1 MYHNSAIQAGRR
13 LARQS
18 MLSLCVGSAILLSS
32 FSLQAAD
39 RVGDFALLDQDGI
52 YHNMS
57 WYDNNKAVA
66 LFVQVNGDSASQASM
81 ARLAALR
88 ADYESRGVVFMTIN
102 PLGQSRDSVAQEV
115 SALQDIPALI
125 DDTQLISEALGI
137 EKSGEVL
144 LFDPS
149 AFRVMYRGPAGQEL
163 ESALA
168 ATVSGDMPDGIVLP
182 AQGSSISYPARERN
196 MAQGVSYVND
206 IAPMFVQHCAD
217 CHRDGGIA
225 PFALD
230 SHAMAQGWSPMIR
243 EVLMTK
249 RMPPAQVD
257 PHVGDFSNSYNVPLA
272 DQQKL
277 LHWIAQGSPKDGDVD
292 PLAQI
297 EWPETQWAF
306 GEPDLIIPI
315 PAQEIPATGVL
326 EYIDVVVPIPGLTE
340 DRWLRASQYMPS
352 DRTVLHHTLNALIE
366 PGQRP
371 RPGLIG
377 SFSHPDAPYITPYI
391 PGAEPYIED
400 PDTGGL
406 LKAGTMLALNMH
418 YTTTGRAT
426 VDEGQIGLWFY
437 DEDEKP
443 SQRKLGECACIFP
456 NEWTDIPPN
465 DPNFAQVKSV
475 TVGYDAYLTGFHPH
489 MHFRGKSMVFEARY
503 PDGSVE
509 TLLNIARYN
518 YDWQVEYKL
527 TEPKF
532 VPAGT
537 QVVVTGVFDNSVQ
550 NPANPDPDRQ
560 VPWGQQSWDEMFF
573 GQVYWKPADPAVLDQ
588 LRERMGGGVATN

>member
-1 MYHNSAIQAGRR
+1 MFHNQKPPSGHCTLQKAILSICAGSALALSAI
-13 LARQS
+13 
-18 MLSLCVGSAILLSS
+18 
-32 FSLQAAD
+32 SLQASE
-39 RVGDFALLDQDGI
+39 RVGDFALLDHEGV

-57 WYDNNKAVA
+57 WYSNNKAIA
-66 LFVQVNGDSASQASM
+66 LFVQVNGDADSRAS
-81 ARLAALR
+81 LAELTALR
-88 ADYESRGVVFMTIN
+88 DTYESQGVVFMTLN
-102 PLGQSRDSVAQEV
+102 PLGETRDSVAREIAHL
-115 SALQDIPALI
+115 SDIPALI

-137 EKSGEVL
+137 ERSGEVL
-144 LFDPS
+144 LFDPT
-149 AFRVMYRGPAGQEL
+149 AFRVTYRGPAGE
-163 ESALA
+163 EFRSALD
-168 ATVSGDMPDGIVLP
+168 ATVSNGMTEAVTVA
-182 AQGSSISYPARERN
+182 AQGQVITFPARDRN
-196 MAQGVSYVND
+196 MREGVSYSDD
-206 IAPMFVQHCAD
+206 IAPIFVQHCAD

-249 RMPPAQVD
+249 RMPPAQID
-257 PHVGDFSNSYNVPLA
+257 PHIGEFSNSYNVPFE

-277 LHWIAQGSPKDGDVD
+277 LHWIAQGSPRDGDED
-292 PLAQI
+292 PLAMI
-297 EWPETQWAF
+297 EWPENKWAF

-315 PAQEIPATGVL
+315 PPQEIPATGVL
-326 EYIDVVVPIPGLTE
+326 EYIDVIVPIPGLTE
-340 DRWLRASQYMPS
+340 DRWLKASQYIPS

-406 LKAGTMLALNMH
+406 LKAGTTLALNMH

-437 DEDEKP
+437 DRDDVP
-443 SQRKLGECACIFP
+443 TQRKLGECACIFA
-456 NEWTDIPPN
+456 NEWSDIPPN
-465 DPNFAQVKSV
+465 DPNFAQVKAV

-489 MHFRGKSMVFEARY
+489 MHFRGTSMVFDAHY
-503 PDGSVE
+503 PDGTVE
-509 TLLNIARYN
+509 RLLNIARYN

-537 QVVVTGVFDNSVQ
+537 QVVVTGVFDNSAQ

-573 GQVYWKPADPAVLDQ
+573 GQVYWKAADPGVLDQ
-588 LRERMGGGVATN
+588 LRARMGGGVATN